1 MAEKV
6 YQKPH
11 LTVLIFKRI
20 VKVENLHRTL
30 GCIEHSDLFCNS
42 GQEKKNCNHM
52 NAHSRMEIS
61 FHCCQ
66 GGREKRVICYCN
78 LQPIQYSQLQMLV
91 PVGSIVDPD
100 PIKYIYLDLV
110 PTQILIYC
118 GKKKKRTNRH
128 GDSNLQPLGCNNDL

>member
-42 GQEKKNCNHM
+42 GQEKK
-52 NAHSRMEIS
+52 
-61 FHCCQ
+61 
-66 GGREKRVICYCN
+66 K
-78 LQPIQYSQLQMLV
+78 LQPYECTFKNGNIFPLLSRRKRKKSYLLLQFAANPILTV
-91 PVGSIVDPD
+91 TDVSSGWLHSGSRPD
-100 PIKYIYLDLV
+100 
-110 PTQILIYC
+110 
-118 GKKKKRTNRH
+118 
-128 GDSNLQPLGCNNDL
+128 